1 MGGGWRFDHTN
12 EAFGQWD
19 EEDEYIKTSFAIKNL
34 LQVEK
39 IILKTPNQKI
49 VMPIDEAKFVSW

>member
-1 MGGGWRFDHTN
+1 MGGGWRFDHTD

-39 IILKTPNQKI
+39 II
-49 VMPIDEAKFVSW
+49 